1 MLAKVTQLLQL
12 RPGEWK
18 LATLM
23 LLLLAINAMV
33 YDLVQVVATAGFL
46 SNVGPK
52 QLPWVWI
59 LDMVMLL
66 LFGSIYTLVVDRAK
80 RVYLVGWLLGGFA
93 LIYLIIFMLFSYG
106 LPEGFNY
113 FLLFIFADQ
122 QSFIFPLAFWA
133 LANDVYRIAEAK
145 RLFPVIG
152 AGLAIGSVIGNTV
165 AVSSATLFARYGGQT
180 YQLLVLA
187 SVVLLAGVGVLFAGF
202 HDRPM
207 QARQSKGSE
216 FKVRDTV
223 EMGMDFYN
231 NVPLFHYLAIV
242 VFLVYLGYT
251 IIQYNF
257 LAVMSAAFTTAAEVQ
272 AFFGTYRIVLIVIT
286 LLFQGFVTSRLLA
299 RIDVK
304 SSFILFPAVVVLA
317 GLSSLAIGGLTGGVA
332 AVFMMVLIERAWD
345 QPARKLLQGFIPD
358 ERRGRVST
366 FLDTY
371 VLAVATIIA
380 CVILLL
386 LFLMASLLQLSDQTV
401 AIIYL
406 VITVLAGAGGT
417 WAAVRAKAEYDQSM
431 LNWRLTRRQRRGL
444 TGVMKKLDL

>member
-1 MLAKVTQLLQL
+1 MLEKLTQLLQL

-66 LFGSIYTLVVDRAK
+66 VFGSLYALVVDRAK

-93 LIYLIIFMLFSYG
+93 LIYLIIFMMFSYG
-106 LPEGFNY
+106 VPEGFNY

-165 AVSSATLFARYGGQT
+165 AVSSASWFARYGGQT

-187 SVVLLAGVGVLFAGF
+187 SVVLLVGVAVLFAGF
-202 HDRPM
+202 HDRPTR
-207 QARQSKGSE
+207 ARQSKGSE
-216 FKVRDTV
+216 FKIRDTV
-223 EMGMDFYN
+223 EMGMDFYK

-242 VFLVYLGYT
+242 VFLVYMGYT

-257 LAVMSAAFTTAAEVQ
+257 LAVMSVAFTTAAEVQ
-272 AFFGTYRIVLIVIT
+272 AFFGTYRIVLIVAT

-299 RIDVK
+299 RIEVK
-304 SSFILFPAVVVLA
+304 SSFILFPAVVALS
-317 GLSSLAIGGLTGGVA
+317 GLSGLAFGGLTGGVM
-332 AVFMMVLIERAWD
+332 AVFVMVLVERAWD

-371 VLAVATIIA
+371 VLAVATILA
-380 CVILLL
+380 CVVLLL
-386 LFLMASLLQLSDQTV
+386 LFLVASLMQLSDQTV
-401 AIIYL
+401 AMMYL
-406 VITVLAGAGGT
+406 SITVLTGAGGT
-417 WAAVRAKAEYDQSM
+417 WAAIRAKAEYDQSM

-444 TGVMKKLDL
+444 TGVMNKLDL